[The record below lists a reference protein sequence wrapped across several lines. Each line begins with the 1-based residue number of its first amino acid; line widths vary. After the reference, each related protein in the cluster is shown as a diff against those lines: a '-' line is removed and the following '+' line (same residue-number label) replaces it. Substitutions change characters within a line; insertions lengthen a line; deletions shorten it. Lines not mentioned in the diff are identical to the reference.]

1 MTRIRIAS
9 LATIV
14 ALAGLTA
21 SVQGAEARHR
31 VRYTA
36 ARYVGASQHAT
47 VMNNIY
53 QAQQQNNAVIN
64 QVQNNIRA
72 NQQRPY

>member
-1 MTRIRIAS
+1 MTRTSIAT

-31 VRYTA
+31 ARVTA
-36 ARYVGASQHAT
+36 ARYVGVGQHAT

-53 QAQQQNNAVIN
+53 QAQQRNNAVIN
-64 QVQNNIRA
+64 QVQGNIRA
-72 NQQRPY
+72 NQQHPY

>member
-1 MTRIRIAS
+1 MTRS
-9 LATIV
+9 GFVGLAAIL
-14 ALAGLTA
+14 ALAGLAGSAEGA
-21 SVQGAEARHR
+21 SARNR
-31 VRYTA
+31 VRA
-36 ARYVGASQHAT
+36 GAVGQHAT

-72 NQQRPY
+72 NQPRP